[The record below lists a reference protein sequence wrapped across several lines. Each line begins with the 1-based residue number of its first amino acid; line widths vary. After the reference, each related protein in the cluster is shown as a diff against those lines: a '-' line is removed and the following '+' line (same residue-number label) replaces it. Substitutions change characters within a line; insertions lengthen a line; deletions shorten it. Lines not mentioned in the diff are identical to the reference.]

1 MHYHK
6 YLINQI
12 KKHIKTSK
20 KRRKPAEIRHFLHF
34 RTQNRAQ
41 NPIFNPSKPQ
51 NSQYQ
56 INIIIIVNTTNYF
69 IFIINKFNKIHKENR
84 P

>member
-41 NPIFNPSKPQ
+41 NPIFTPSKPQ
-51 NSQYQ
+51 NS
-56 INIIIIVNTTNYF
+56 
-69 IFIINKFNKIHKENR
+69 
-84 P
+84 